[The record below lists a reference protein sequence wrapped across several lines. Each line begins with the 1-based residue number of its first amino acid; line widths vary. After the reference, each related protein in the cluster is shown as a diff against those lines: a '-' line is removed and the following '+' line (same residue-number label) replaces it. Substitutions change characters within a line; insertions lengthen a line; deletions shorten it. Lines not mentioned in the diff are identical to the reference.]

1 MQPPAHTALHWLE
14 RVLFLAGAMA
24 LAAVFVVRR
33 EAVFLHVR
41 VQGELHQLASVSV
54 LPGDGSQHA
63 AVTSADEGASVLGYL
78 SVPSLG
84 LSVPVLEGVDGR
96 TLNLAAGHIP
106 QTPLPGDDG
115 NAALAGHRDTVFRAL
130 KDIRA
135 GDTLSF
141 VSGRG
146 VYQYRVRRVIVVEPD
161 DVWVLQPW
169 DRVHLTLITCYPF
182 TFIGASPQR
191 HIVQAERIGAATPRS

>member
-1 MQPPAHTALHWLE
+1 MQPRVRTALHWLE
-14 RVLFLAGAMA
+14 RVLFLAGVMA
-24 LAAVFVVRR
+24 LAAVFVVWR
-33 EAVFLHVR
+33 EALFKNVR
-41 VQGELHQLASVSV
+41 MQGELRQLVAVPV
-54 LPGDGSQHA
+54 LPGDGSQPA
-63 AVTSADEGASVLGYL
+63 PVTPADEEAPLLGYL
-78 SVPSLG
+78 AVPRLG
-84 LSVPVLEGVDGR
+84 ISVPVLEGVDGR

-106 QTPLPGDDG
+106 QTPLPWDEG

-130 KDIRA
+130 KNIRA
-135 GDTLSF
+135 GDTVSF

-146 VYQYRVRRVIVVEPD
+146 VYAYRVRRVIVVDPD

-191 HIVQAERIGAATPRS
+191 YIVQAERIAAATPRS